1 METWSVDLQV
11 TLWSPFFYLLESP
24 QVKQTILGSLLL
36 DKLSLLPTITLE
48 QFQEIKQLLTSL
60 YVSIYLLQSVE
71 TVKLTPQQPQLLQAP
86 LI

>member
-11 TLWSPFFYLLESP
+11 TLWSPFFYLLELL
-24 QVKQTILGSLLL
+24 QVKQIILGSLLL
-36 DKLSLLPTITLE
+36 DKLSLLPATTLE
-48 QFQEIKQLLTSL
+48 QFQEIKQLLSSL

-71 TVKLTPQQPQLLQAP
+71 TVELTPQQPQLLQAP